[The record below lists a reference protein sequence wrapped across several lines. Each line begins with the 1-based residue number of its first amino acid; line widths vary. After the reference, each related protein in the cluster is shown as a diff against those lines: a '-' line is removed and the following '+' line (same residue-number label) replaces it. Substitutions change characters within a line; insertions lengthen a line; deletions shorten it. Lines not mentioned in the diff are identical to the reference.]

1 MHRQGPEEVGM
12 SIMGFEPFRDF
23 DRLTSQLVSGRRV
36 PHGVALDAW
45 RSGDAYR
52 VALDLPGVDPERIE
66 LICERNGLTIRA
78 ERAAD
83 YGEQDEVLIAGRPV
97 GTFTRQLILGD
108 ELDTQAIRADYR
120 NGVLHVTIPVAATAQ
135 PRRIQVTQ
143 TAEPAGQPKTI
154 DVADADPKPTAA
166 PPRD

>member
-1 MHRQGPEEVGM
+1 MIRRPPRSTPLYSSAASDVYKRQ
-12 SIMGFEPFRDF
+12 
-23 DRLTSQLVSGRRV
+23 
-36 PHGVALDAW
+36 
-45 RSGDAYR
+45 
-52 VALDLPGVDPERIE
+52 
-66 LICERNGLTIRA
+66 LTIRA

-166 PPRD
+166 PPRN

>member
-45 RSGDAYR
+45 RSGDAYQ
-52 VALDLPGVDPERIE
+52 VALDLPGVDPDSIE
-66 LICERNGLTIRA
+66 LICERNGLT
-78 ERAAD
+78 
-83 YGEQDEVLIAGRPV
+83 
-97 GTFTRQLILGD
+97 
-108 ELDTQAIRADYR
+108 IRADYR

>member
-23 DRLTSQLVSGRRV
+23 DRLTSQLASGRRV

-45 RSGDAYR
+45 RSGDAYQ
-52 VALDLPGVDPERIE
+52 VALDLPGVDPDSIE
-66 LICERNGLTIRA
+66 LICERNGLT
-78 ERAAD
+78 
-83 YGEQDEVLIAGRPV
+83 
-97 GTFTRQLILGD
+97 
-108 ELDTQAIRADYR
+108 IRADYR

-143 TAEPAGQPKTI
+143 TAEPAGQPKTV
-154 DVADADPKPTAA
+154 DVDVDDPA
-166 PPRD
+166 PAVARPGAK